1 MDKSS
6 IKISIVASQFNEL
19 IVESLIESSIE
30 TLEKRGYL
38 SDPEIFKIPGAYELP
53 LAVRNVAEKKK
64 PAYPMIHGKNHSPAA
79 LGLVSHPGTVL
90 TIAVRIR
97 HAT

>member
-30 TLEKRGYL
+30 TLEKKGYR
-38 SDPEIFKIPGAYELP
+38 SDPEIFKIP
-53 LAVRNVAEKKK
+53 
-64 PAYPMIHGKNHSPAA
+64 
-79 LGLVSHPGTVL
+79 
-90 TIAVRIR
+90 
-97 HAT
+97 

>member
-30 TLEKRGYL
+30 TLEKRGYR
-38 SDPEIFKIPGAYELP
+38 SDPEIVKIPGASELH
-53 LAVRNVAEKKK
+53 LAVRNVAVKK
-64 PAYPMIHGKNHSPAA
+64 
-79 LGLVSHPGTVL
+79 
-90 TIAVRIR
+90 
-97 HAT
+97 